1 MWYGVCMFMNMRYLV
16 IFCFLFLIQC
26 DKQIEE
32 VDLISN
38 VESICEGDCWVKL
51 YSEVEPDTNGFYHIE
66 RNFENDNPIRFNVNI
81 ESNEMR
87 KDLRYNGVNNI
98 VSNFSSKYNYTIN
111 NIVFTIPLYNP
122 FQSLSTYNGMIKV
135 KDTLITIDYFKG
147 EKYPLVQPTKIYHSK
162 KKKGKWLYSKKII
175 PLFKE
180 MVNDTLVVYSSTS
193 FDSKIHIKDSIKI
206 IIHNKE

>member
-1 MWYGVCMFMNMRYLV
+1 
-16 IFCFLFLIQC
+16 
-26 DKQIEE
+26 
-32 VDLISN
+32 
-38 VESICEGDCWVKL
+38 
-51 YSEVEPDTNGFYHIE
+51 
-66 RNFENDNPIRFNVNI
+66 
-81 ESNEMR
+81 MR

-162 KKKGKWLYSKKII
+162 KKKGKWLYSKKIPKTYI
-175 PLFKE
+175 
-180 MVNDTLVVYSSTS
+180 VYIVYRVYST
-193 FDSKIHIKDSIKI
+193 FFMGETKFFYK
-206 IIHNKE
+206 N